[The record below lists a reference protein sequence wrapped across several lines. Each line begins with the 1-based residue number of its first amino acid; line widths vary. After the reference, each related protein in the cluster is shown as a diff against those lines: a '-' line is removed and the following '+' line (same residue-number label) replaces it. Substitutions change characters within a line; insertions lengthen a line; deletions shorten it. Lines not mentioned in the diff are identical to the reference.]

1 MPLWPQEFEELREEA
16 RNMAVVIRQAFA
28 AGGEPSADRDE
39 RVAGQ
44 RKVLAALEVTS
55 PAGTDEEVAG
65 VPCRVF
71 RCSGDARGTYVH
83 FHGGAMMLGSPRM
96 NDTANAALCEKHRI
110 TVISV
115 DYRLAPEH
123 PFPAAPDDCF
133 AALRWVAAEAEALGF
148 DGARIAVGGDSAG
161 GNLAAVTAQRALHED
176 GPQLTYQVL
185 IYPVVDLASTM
196 EEHRYPSL
204 LENAEGY
211 YLDAVT
217 MEAFQS
223 WYVPDPAD
231 RTNPLASPILAPSL
245 AGLPPALVLTCE
257 YDPLRDEG
265 EAYAKALADVG
276 VDVTL
281 TRYDGGI
288 HGVFSMSQ
296 ITLIGRRCMDEVVA
310 GLRAAFG

>member
-1 MPLWPQEFEELREEA
+1 
-16 RNMAVVIRQAFA
+16 MAVDPELANLLVMIEAMEPIDLTAPDAAVTLRTAF
-28 AGGEPSADRDE
+28 DRMNLLLGSGPASVASEDRVVSTPDAEVPVRIFRPDGVE
-39 RVAGQ
+39 RPP
-44 RKVLAALEVTS
+44 VLV
-55 PAGTDEEVAG
+55 
-65 VPCRVF
+65 
-71 RCSGDARGTYVH
+71 Y
-83 FHGGAMMLGSPRM
+83 FHGGGFSIGNIATFDRECRIV
-96 NDTANAALCEKHRI
+96 AAEVGCA
-110 TVISV
+110 VVSV
-115 DYRLAPEH
+115 EYRLAPEH